1 MYGNVKSKRQ
11 SELTNFQPISP
22 YAISK
27 LNAHWMLGLY
37 RDAYDLYCCSGILF
51 NHDSPLRG
59 EDFVTRKIVT
69 DLIKVKLNKISYVSL
84 GNIYAKRDWGYSLDY
99 VEAMWKMLQ
108 QNKPDDFVISSGVN
122 YTVKTFVNRVAEF
135 LGFYLEWKGNGLN
148 ERAIDKKSKKVIIRI
163 KKNLFRPIEIRSTFG
178 NSSKAKKILK
188 WEPKTDFNTLVQIM
202 CNAELDKYR

>member
-1 MYGNVKSKRQ
+1 M
-11 SELTNFQPISP
+11 
-22 YAISK
+22 
-27 LNAHWMLGLY
+27 
-37 RDAYDLYCCSGILF
+37 
-51 NHDSPLRG
+51 
-59 EDFVTRKIVT
+59 
-69 DLIKVKLNKISYVSL
+69 

-122 YTVKTFVNRVAEF
+122 YTVKTFVNKVAEF
-135 LGFYLEWKGNGLN
+135 LGFNLEWKGNGLN
-148 ERAIDKKSKKVIIRI
+148 ERAIDKKSKKVIVKI